1 FGVLIGLERFGL
13 GALVGRLPR
22 VGQHA
27 YGVVVALVGWVLF
40 RSVDLSQAWSFY
52 RAMFGLSSVP
62 LWDVQAEF
70 AVVQSFVVVVI
81 WVALGA
87 GTGRRV
93 MDAVELRLAGGP
105 ATQVTHAQD
114 PAGEPAAVLQ
124 VSPRVSPDVSPEV
137 SPDVASPAGESGAV
151 AVLAPAV

>member
-1 FGVLIGLERFGL
+1 IYFPMGGSRVRPLLAWRNLLVVWALTGLWHGAAWTFVLWGMYFGVLIGLERFGL

-27 YGVVVALVGWVLF
+27 YGGVVALVGWVLF
-40 RSVDLSQAWSFY
+40 RSADVRQGWPCY

-62 LWDVQAEF
+62 VWGVQAEF

-81 WVALGA
+81 CVALAA
-87 GTGRRV
+87 GIGRRV

-114 PAGEPAAVLQ
+114 P
-124 VSPRVSPDVSPEV
+124 
-137 SPDVASPAGESGAV
+137 
-151 AVLAPAV
+151 